1 MKKNANKSFSI
12 RILNGVR
19 VNVVVKRIAKWA
31 MILMMVRCSADVSV
45 GIRADVNIWADGTQI
60 QRPTCAKV
68 DMKAVLARLSVWS
81 PAEPSPKQPDQQPLL
96 PPFAV
101 RLHRSKSGA
110 DSRTPSA
117 PLAHAARLTHF

>member
-19 VNVVVKRIAKWA
+19 VNVVVKRIAKLA

-81 PAEPSPKQPDQQPLL
+81 PAEPSPKQSDQQPLL

-101 RLHRSKSGA
+101 RL
-110 DSRTPSA
+110 
-117 PLAHAARLTHF
+117 